1 MKMSAS
7 STPCAGSASSRSRHA
22 CTSSVARASRKGSLP
37 MPQVIKNG
45 RIQDDEWKVLRL
57 AENDE
62 AATVWVP
69 AGRVIVPLAVWQVRR
84 PQLAGRA
91 EAGRRGGGRAGGA
104 GRAGRAGGR
113 AARRV

>member
-22 CTSSVARASRKGSLP
+22 CSSSVARATRKGSLP
-37 MPQVIKNG
+37 KPQDIKNG
-45 RIQDDEWKVLRL
+45 RTQDDVWIVLCL

-91 EAGRRGGGRAGGA
+91 EAGRLGVWLTGDTELAELAEGL
-104 GRAGRAGGR
+104 
-113 AARRV
+113 AALL